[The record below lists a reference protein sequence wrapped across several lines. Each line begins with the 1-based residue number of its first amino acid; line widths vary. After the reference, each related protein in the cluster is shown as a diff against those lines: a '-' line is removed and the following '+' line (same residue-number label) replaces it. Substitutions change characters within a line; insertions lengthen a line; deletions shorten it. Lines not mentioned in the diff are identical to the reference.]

1 MTIMKRNYPI
11 VIALT
16 VILAAAATAAR
27 QPGPGREGGRG
38 PRGEFVQNLSE
49 EQRTAMREIME
60 AHREEMESFRTDLEA
75 KSAEL
80 QELVKA
86 EAGETAIF
94 AKIDEIGA
102 LRTEMMK
109 KRMEMQL
116 EIRAQLTEE
125 QKEELD
131 EKPLMM
137 GGGPGR
143 GGGGRGPGGPGGAG
157 GPGPGGGFE

>member
-1 MTIMKRNYPI
+1 MKKNK
-11 VIALT
+11 LT
-16 VILAAAATAAR
+16 VVVGLMVILAAAAVGAR
-27 QPGPGREGGRG
+27 QPGPGPERAPG
-38 PRGEFVQNLSE
+38 PKGAFVQDLSE

-60 AHREEMESFRTDLEA
+60 KHREAIEPLRTELDA

-80 QELVKA
+80 HELVKA
-86 EAGETAIF
+86 EAGELAIF

-116 EIRAQLTEE
+116 ELRAQLTDE
-125 QKEELD
+125 QKQQFD
-131 EKPLMM
+131 EKT
-137 GGGPGR
+137 GKRGRGPGR
-143 GGGGRGPGGPGGAG
+143 GSGGRGPG

>member
-1 MTIMKRNYPI
+1 MTKRNPLI
-11 VIALT
+11 VVGLI
-16 VILAAAATAAR
+16 VILAAAAAAAR
-27 QPGPGREGGRG
+27 QPGPGPEGGRG
-38 PRGEFVQNLSE
+38 PGAEFMQNLSE

-60 AHREEMESFRTDLEA
+60 KHREEMTLLRGELEG

-80 QELVKA
+80 RELVKA

-116 EIRAQLTEE
+116 EIRARLTDE
-125 QKEELD
+125 QKEQFD
-131 EKPLMM
+131 EKPFMM
-137 GGGPGR
+137 GKGPGR
-143 GGGGRGPGGPGGAG
+143 GSGGRGPGGPGGPC
-157 GPGPGGGFE
+157 GPGPGGGSE